1 MPKVAKKRKPKKKN
15 KFFNGIGSSGI
26 SPLTM
31 ALQIT
36 DSDFVTEVLESPV
49 PVLVDF
55 WAPWCGPCKMI
66 SPIVDQIAVELAG
79 QAKVCKVN
87 VDEDSTQELCNRF
100 NIRSIPTLMFFRGG
114 ELVDTVVGATSKENL
129 VARLRACM

>member
-1 MPKVAKKRKPKKKN
+1 MSA
-15 KFFNGIGSSGI
+15 I
-26 SPLTM
+26 S
-31 ALQIT
+31 
-36 DSDFVTEVLESPV
+36 VTKETFHKEVMMSEK

>member
-1 MPKVAKKRKPKKKN
+1 
-15 KFFNGIGSSGI
+15 
-26 SPLTM
+26 M

-36 DSDFVTEVLESPV
+36 DSSFAAEVLGSPV

-87 VDEDSTQELCNRF
+87 VDEDSTQELCNRY

>member
-1 MPKVAKKRKPKKKN
+1 MAAMNINKNNFESEVIHSDKKV
-15 KFFNGIGSSGI
+15 
-26 SPLTM
+26 L
-31 ALQIT
+31 L
-36 DSDFVTEVLESPV
+36 
-49 PVLVDF
+49 DF

>member
-1 MPKVAKKRKPKKKN
+1 MPKVAKKRKPKKN
-15 KFFNGIGSSGI
+15 KFFNGIGSCGI

>member
-1 MPKVAKKRKPKKKN
+1 
-15 KFFNGIGSSGI
+15 
-26 SPLTM
+26 M
-31 ALQIT
+31 AAVNMNEKQFQEMLQG
-36 DSDFVTEVLESPV
+36 EK

-66 SPIVDQIAVELAG
+66 SPVVDQIAVELAG

-87 VDEDSTQELCNRF
+87 VDDDATRELCARF
-100 NIRSIPTLMFFRGG
+100 DIRSIPTLMFFRGG
-114 ELVDTVVGATSKENL
+114 KLVDTVVGATSKENL